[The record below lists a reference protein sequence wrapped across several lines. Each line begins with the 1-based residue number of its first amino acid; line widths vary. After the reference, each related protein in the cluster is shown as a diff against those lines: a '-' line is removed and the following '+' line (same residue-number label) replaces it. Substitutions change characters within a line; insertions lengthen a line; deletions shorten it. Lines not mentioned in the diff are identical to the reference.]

1 LQYIL
6 YQFLSYSS
14 SADTLLRKY
23 LHTQRE
29 RLCLVMSTLLYIG
42 VCVASFVFVLL
53 YLSSMLV
60 VVDRIFAGLG
70 VSGEG
75 LPPVDR
81 SIDGLPYRYISLY
94 GWISAFVSA
103 FLTIMTLAPVVT
115 GLGIDNA
122 GFALAF
128 ILVMGLATCLPV
140 LKFVRVL
147 KGKRVDRWM
156 F

>member
-1 LQYIL
+1 
-6 YQFLSYSS
+6 
-14 SADTLLRKY
+14 
-23 LHTQRE
+23 
-29 RLCLVMSTLLYIG
+29 
-42 VCVASFVFVLL
+42 
-53 YLSSMLV
+53 MLV

-94 GWISAFVSA
+94 GWIAAFVSA

>member
-1 LQYIL
+1 
-6 YQFLSYSS
+6 
-14 SADTLLRKY
+14 
-23 LHTQRE
+23 
-29 RLCLVMSTLLYIG
+29 MSTLVYIAA
-42 VCVASFVFVLL
+42 CIASFIFVLL

-70 VSGEG
+70 VSGDG

-94 GWISAFVSA
+94 GWIAAFVSA
-103 FLTIMTLAPVVT
+103 FLTILTLAPIVT

-128 ILVMGLATCLPV
+128 ILIMGMATCLPA
-140 LKFVRVL
+140 LKLVRVL
-147 KGKRVDRWM
+147 KGERVDRWM

>member
-1 LQYIL
+1 
-6 YQFLSYSS
+6 
-14 SADTLLRKY
+14 
-23 LHTQRE
+23 
-29 RLCLVMSTLLYIG
+29 MSTLLYIG

-94 GWISAFVSA
+94 GWVVVLVSVV
-103 FLTIMTLAPVVT
+103 LTSLTLAPVVV
-115 GLGIDNA
+115 GLGIAND
-122 GFALAF
+122 GFATAF
-128 ILVMGLATCLPV
+128 ILITGLAACLPV

-147 KGKRVDRWM
+147 KGERVDRWM

>member
-1 LQYIL
+1 MSTIL
-6 YQFLSYSS
+6 YI
-14 SADTLLRKY
+14 A
-23 LHTQRE
+23 
-29 RLCLVMSTLLYIG
+29 

-70 VSGEG
+70 ASGDG
-75 LPPVDR
+75 LPPVDK

-94 GWISAFVSA
+94 GWICVIVSA
-103 FLTIMTLAPVVT
+103 ILTVLTIAPIAV

-122 GFALAF
+122 GFSAA
-128 ILVMGLATCLPV
+128 IMSCMGLITCLPM
-140 LKFVRVL
+140 LKFIRVL
-147 KGKRVDRWM
+147 KGERVDRWM

>member
-1 LQYIL
+1 
-6 YQFLSYSS
+6 
-14 SADTLLRKY
+14 
-23 LHTQRE
+23 
-29 RLCLVMSTLLYIG
+29 M
-42 VCVASFVFVLL
+42 FVLL

-70 VSGEG
+70 ASGDG
-75 LPPVDR
+75 LPPVDK

-94 GWISAFVSA
+94 GWVAVLVSVV
-103 FLTIMTLAPVVT
+103 LTSLTLAPVVV
-115 GLGIDNA
+115 GLGIAND

-128 ILVMGLATCLPV
+128 MMLMGLTTCLPV

-147 KGKRVDRWM
+147 KGERVDRWM

>member
-1 LQYIL
+1 
-6 YQFLSYSS
+6 
-14 SADTLLRKY
+14 
-23 LHTQRE
+23 
-29 RLCLVMSTLLYIG
+29 M
-42 VCVASFVFVLL
+42 FVLL

-70 VSGEG
+70 VSGDR

-81 SIDGLPYRYISLY
+81 LIDGLPYRYISLY
-94 GWISAFVSA
+94 GWIAVFVSA
-103 FLTIMTLAPVVT
+103 FLTILTFAPVVA
-115 GLGIDNA
+115 GLGIAND

-140 LKFVRVL
+140 LKLARVL
-147 KGKRVDRWM
+147 KGEHVDRWM

>member
-1 LQYIL
+1 
-6 YQFLSYSS
+6 
-14 SADTLLRKY
+14 
-23 LHTQRE
+23 
-29 RLCLVMSTLLYIG
+29 
-42 VCVASFVFVLL
+42 
-53 YLSSMLV
+53 MLV

-94 GWISAFVSA
+94 GWIAAFVSA
-103 FLTIMTLAPVVT
+103 FLTIMTLAPVVA

-128 ILVMGLATCLPV
+128 MMLMGLTTCLPV

-147 KGKRVDRWM
+147 KGERVDRWM

>member
-1 LQYIL
+1 
-6 YQFLSYSS
+6 
-14 SADTLLRKY
+14 
-23 LHTQRE
+23 
-29 RLCLVMSTLLYIG
+29 MSTLVYISA
-42 VCVASFVFVLL
+42 CVASFMFVLL

-60 VVDRIFAGLG
+60 VVDRILAGLG
-70 VSGEG
+70 DSGDG
-75 LPPVDR
+75 LPPVDK

-94 GWISAFVSA
+94 GWIAAFVSA

-128 ILVMGLATCLPV
+128 IMVMGLATCLPV

-147 KGKRVDRWM
+147 KGERVDRWM

>member
-1 LQYIL
+1 M
-6 YQFLSYSS
+6 
-14 SADTLLRKY
+14 Y
-23 LHTQRE
+23 LI
-29 RLCLVMSTLLYIG
+29 MSTMLYIA

-60 VVDRIFAGLG
+60 VVDRILAGLG
-70 VSGEG
+70 ASGDG
-75 LPPVDR
+75 LPPVDK

-94 GWISAFVSA
+94 GWVAVLVSVV
-103 FLTIMTLAPVVT
+103 LTSLTLAPVVV
-115 GLGIDNA
+115 GLGIAND

-128 ILVMGLATCLPV
+128 ILITGLAACLPV

-147 KGKRVDRWM
+147 KGERVDRWM

>member
-1 LQYIL
+1 
-6 YQFLSYSS
+6 
-14 SADTLLRKY
+14 
-23 LHTQRE
+23 
-29 RLCLVMSTLLYIG
+29 MSTLVYISAF
-42 VCVASFVFVLL
+42 VSSFMFVLL

-70 VSGEG
+70 ASGDG
-75 LPPVDR
+75 LPPVDK
-81 SIDGLPYRYISLY
+81 SINGLPYKYISLY
-94 GWISAFVSA
+94 GWIAAFVSA

-147 KGKRVDRWM
+147 KGERVDRWM